1 MAGFRGYLD
10 FPSDMALDEKICSCG
25 RITRNLT
32 IMPGTSPPG
41 ICYSCVC
48 KQVTINLP
56 PQLGVPVGMQG
67 PRLFLRVS
75 D

>member
-1 MAGFRGYLD
+1 MRYKPYSD
-10 FPSDMALDEKICSCG
+10 FPSDMALDEMICSCG
-25 RITRNLT
+25 RITHNLT

-56 PQLGVPVGMQG
+56 PQPRG
-67 PRLFLRVS
+67 PGRDAGAPTFFWG
-75 D
+75 